1 MLMVTIGG
9 RFGKSEGSPTG
20 GGEFEQEFYMTAD
33 EVASMLRSLADEVA
47 GRGRIEASAGNWTLA
62 VSPREPIKVEVQYK
76 HDPRM
81 RELEFQV
88 KLKENP

>member
-1 MLMVTIGG
+1 VRN
-9 RFGKSEGSPTG
+9 RFHNRR
-20 GGEFEQEFYMTAD
+20 
-33 EVASMLRSLADEVA
+33 ASSKRPEVA

-76 HDPRM
+76 HDPRK